1 MVDQEVEDILRQIR
15 DSVRAE
21 ERMNLNTPTAPTSSN
36 LDLTGNTPAP
46 QTYPNVS
53 TMARAWD
60 RLPPVI
66 SNRSGVVASFE
77 LWFKSILKRG
87 SRWFTWEQINF
98 NAAVHH
104 TVREMIG
111 TLAVHEQ
118 QISALKMQ
126 LEEAKAQ
133 LLQQSEEQRINFQ
146 NVIEGQ
152 KGEIRTL
159 TRSITELTRV
169 LAELRDRAALKLDL
183 SKLETQFDSLATILT
198 DERDRLVQQRAALQ
212 AHVSESLLEFREL
225 NERTMD
231 EQRVSFKQIAL
242 QINETSAEGERQ
254 RRALAQRVTQLENGP
269 ELSSKATGSG
279 DL

>member
-21 ERMNLNTPTAPTSSN
+21 ERMNLNAPTGPTSSN
-36 LDLTGNTPAP
+36 LDLSADTPAP

-60 RLPPVI
+60 RLPPVM

-77 LWFKSILKRG
+77 LWLKSILKRG

-118 QISALKMQ
+118 QIGALKMQ

-133 LLQQSEEQRINFQ
+133 LLQQSEA
-146 NVIEGQ
+146 Q

-169 LAELRDRAALKLDL
+169 VAELRDRAALKPDL

-198 DERDRLVQQRAALQ
+198 EERDRLVQQRAALQ
-212 AHVSESLLEFREL
+212 AHVSESLLEFQEL

-242 QINETSAEGERQ
+242 QINETSAEAERQ
-254 RRALAQRVTQLENGP
+254 QRALAQRVTQLENGP